1 MHLSSP
7 LATVQ
12 CPGPSWV
19 HWGRAGAF
27 EALAPAYWV
36 LRPLGQASSTS
47 HGLNVQPDPRHC
59 VLSPGVT
66 LRPDTYGDKGLDI
79 SYNVSDNRTWTGLT
93 QALRHFL
100 AGKVTQALR
109 HFLVGKGSHRP
120 CGPGPRSPLS
130 FPEELGGGRA
140 AARAGPQVRPPQAT
154 RLQPRRTTSTA
165 RPRGTSSRSA
175 SWPRT
180 TPSFPASSRRTCCR
194 TAPASPTPP
203 SVSQR
208 ESRASLSR

>member
-1 MHLSSP
+1 MRGGP
-7 LATVQ
+7 LAEGA
-12 CPGPSWV
+12 PGPTQARAPERAPGYCAVSRAFLGAPG
-19 HWGRAGAF
+19 GRAGAF
-27 EALAPAYWV
+27 EALAPAYWA

-47 HGLNVQPDPRHC
+47 HSLNVQPGPRHC

-100 AGKVTQALR
+100 AGK
-109 HFLVGKGSHRP
+109 G
-120 CGPGPRSPLS
+120 GPGPWSPLS
-130 FPEELGGGRA
+130 FPEELGGGPA